1 MGYMEYEVVKQWLDE
16 LVKANR
22 EANKENVLTSSIRA
36 VAAVDTSVLVFSGID
51 IVADVM
57 GLELQ
62 EELITHD
69 SDFRYSYTFKYDGMR
84 FVQYSSRRLTG
95 YGDTE

>member
-1 MGYMEYEVVKQWLDE
+1 MEYEVVKKWLDE

-22 EANKENVLTSSIRA
+22 EANKENVLASSIRA
-36 VAAVDTSVLVFSGID
+36 VAAVDTSVLVLSGID

-57 GLELQ
+57 GLEL
-62 EELITHD
+62 EEEPITDD
-69 SDFRYSYTFKYDGMR
+69 SYFRYSYMFKYDGMR
-84 FVQYSSRRLTG
+84 FVQYSRRRLTG

>member
-1 MGYMEYEVVKQWLDE
+1 MEYEVVKKWLDE

-57 GLELQ
+57 GLELK
-62 EELITHD
+62 EEPITGD
-69 SDFRYSYTFKYDGMR
+69 SGFRYLYTFRYDGMR
-84 FVQYSSRRLTG
+84 FAQYSSRRLISN
-95 YGDTE
+95 GDTE

>member
-1 MGYMEYEVVKQWLDE
+1 MEYEVVKKWLDE

-51 IVADVM
+51 IVADAM

-62 EELITHD
+62 EEILNND
-69 SDFRYSYTFKYDGMR
+69 MKVWFSYEFKYDGMR

>member
-1 MGYMEYEVVKQWLDE
+1 MEYEVVKKWLDE

-22 EANKENVLTSSIRA
+22 DANKENALTSSIRA
-36 VAAVDTSVLVFSGID
+36 VAAVDTTVMVFSGID

-57 GLELQ
+57 GLELK
-62 EELITHD
+62 EEPITGD
-69 SDFRYSYTFKYDGMR
+69 SDFRYLYTFRYDGMR
-84 FVQYSSRRLTG
+84 FVQYSRRRLTG

>member
-1 MGYMEYEVVKQWLDE
+1 MEYEVVKKWLDE

-57 GLELQ
+57 GLELK
-62 EELITHD
+62 EEPITGD

-84 FVQYSSRRLTG
+84 FVQYSSRRLISN
-95 YGDTE
+95 GDTE

>member
-1 MGYMEYEVVKQWLDE
+1 MEYEVVKKWLDE
-16 LVKANR
+16 LAEANR
-22 EANKENVLTSSIRA
+22 AANKENVLASNIRA
-36 VAAVDTSVLVFSGID
+36 VASVDTSVLIFEGID
-51 IVADVM
+51 IVANVM

-62 EELITHD
+62 EEILNND
-69 SDFRYSYTFKYDGMR
+69 MKVWFSYEFKYDGMR

>member
-1 MGYMEYEVVKQWLDE
+1 MEYEVVKKWLDE

-36 VAAVDTSVLVFSGID
+36 VAAVDTSVLVFEGID

-62 EELITHD
+62 EEILNND
-69 SDFRYSYTFKYDGMR
+69 MKVWFSYTFKYDGMR
-84 FVQYSSRRLTG
+84 FVQYSGTRLPG
-95 YGDTE
+95 YGNEA